1 MWDEVSSFVLISQ
14 GQGLIPFIGLPYT
27 DIVVPISQ
35 RSCFMQ
41 SGSGK
46 EIDCVTLSSLLF
58 CNLHCFSLSFPFL
71 NSSFA
76 RFELNKLLLKWRIN

>member
-1 MWDEVSSFVLISQ
+1 MLSYESMAFSELGDLADLEFC
-14 GQGLIPFIGLPYT
+14 
-27 DIVVPISQ
+27 
-35 RSCFMQ
+35 RSE
-41 SGSGK
+41 SGK

-76 RFELNKLLLKWRIN
+76 RFELNKLHLKWRIN